1 MPLKASKIKD
11 LIKNKQFELAMQQLE
26 NADTL
31 DLYLLRGDLK
41 YEMEDYEGA
50 EKDFTKA
57 LELDSQN
64 LKAYNNRGNCRGNL
78 GLYED
83 AINDY
88 NRANR

>member
-41 YEMEDYEGA
+41 
-50 EKDFTKA
+50 
-57 LELDSQN
+57 
-64 LKAYNNRGNCRGNL
+64 
-78 GLYED
+78 
-83 AINDY
+83 
-88 NRANR
+88 